1 MKTIFTFI
9 LFMLVAV
16 GFSQTEL
23 RKSSLSTGGGS
34 ASNSNMYMVYAI
46 GEVGVQEQTAGNTL
60 LSEGFVGP
68 DISTALGITD
78 YGIISGITVY
88 PNPVAEDFTISL
100 SQTGTYECYL
110 YNMQGKQIFH
120 RLAQGIKQNFNIS
133 RLPSAGYLLIVI
145 DRKNQKRKSIKIIKK

>member
-1 MKTIFTFI
+1 MKKILFISALMLVTGITAQISIQKSSISTSGGSHTNASKTIVF
-9 LFMLVAV
+9 
-16 GFSQTEL
+16 
-23 RKSSLSTGGGS
+23 
-34 ASNSNMYMVYAI
+34 AI
-46 GEVGVQEQTAGNTL
+46 GETNINEADMGNIH

-68 DISTALGITD
+68 DISIALGITD
-78 YGIISGITVY
+78 YGILSGISVY

-100 SQTGTYECYL
+100 PLTGIYDYYL

-145 DRKNQKRKSIKIIKK
+145 DRKKQKRKSIKIIKK